1 MVDYKQILRLRAE
14 GVSQRGI
21 AEVLGCSRNTVA
33 AVFAAANTAG
43 LGFGQ
48 VSDLAADEV
57 RQLLLPDPV
66 KAVSG
71 RVAPDFEYV
80 HRELARPSVT
90 LLLLWN
96 EYVAT
101 CRGSGGVPYRYSFFH
116 EQYRRW
122 VTSTG
127 ASMRVLRNP
136 GESIE
141 VDWAGDPMRFAD
153 PVTGAPTDA
162 WLFVA
167 ALSYSAYAY
176 VEAFTDMKLGSWI
189 EAHVHAFE
197 AFGGAARLLVPDNL
211 RTGVSRSDRY
221 EPALNPAYAR
231 LSEHYG
237 TAVVPARVRRPRDKP
252 VVEGSVRF
260 VAGQVAAVLRDRRFV
275 GLAELNEAIFD
286 QVAEINARPFQKR
299 EDSRQIVF
307 ARDERPLLMPLPP
320 VRFELADLRKAKA
333 GPNYHIQV
341 EKNFYSVPSALIG
354 RSLDVR
360 LTSRTIEVFDGGD
373 RVACHA
379 RLRGVTGRYQTVAT
393 HMPEAHRHQLAD
405 WTPQRFEQWAAT
417 IGPHTVATIQA
428 ILASRKIVEQSYRS
442 CLGVMSLARKP
453 GGITRLEETCGRAL
467 DATPSP
473 SYTLIRKLWA
483 GWQPVDPPP
492 ASLGDAGFVR
502 GSGYYTHDGG
512 QA

>member
-21 AEVLGCSRNTVA
+21 ADVLGCSRNTVA
-33 AVFAAANTAG
+33 AVFAAASAAG

-48 VSDLAADEV
+48 VADLAADEV
-57 RQLLLPDPV
+57 RHLLLPEPV
-66 KAVSG
+66 KAVSD
-71 RVAPDFEYV
+71 RVAPDFEHV

-90 LLLLWN
+90 LVLLWN
-96 EYVAT
+96 EYVAD
-101 CRGSGGVPYRYSFFH
+101 CRAAGGVPYRYSFFN

-127 ASMRVLRNP
+127 ASMRVPRSP

-141 VDWAGDPMRFAD
+141 VDWAGDPMSFAD
-153 PVTGAPTDA
+153 PLTGEPVDG

-167 ALSYSAYAY
+167 ALSFSAYSY
-176 VEAFTDMKLGSWI
+176 VEAFTDMRLGSWI
-189 EAHVHAFE
+189 DAHVHAFE
-197 AFGGAARLLVPDNL
+197 AFGGTARLLVPDNL
-211 RTGVSRSDRY
+211 RAGVSKADRY

-231 LSEHYG
+231 LAEHYG

-260 VAGQVAAVLRDRRFV
+260 VANQVAAVLRNRRFV

-286 QVAEINARPFQKR
+286 EVAEINARPFQKR
-299 EDSRQIVF
+299 EDSREIVF
-307 ARDERPLLMPLPP
+307 ARDEVPLLTPLPP
-320 VRFELADLRKAKA
+320 IRFELADLRKAKVS
-333 GPNYHIQV
+333 PNYHVQV
-341 EKNFYSVPSALIG
+341 EKNFYSVPSTLIG

-360 LTSRTIEVFDGGD
+360 LTSHTIEVFDGGE

-379 RLRGVTGRYQTVAT
+379 RLHGVRGRYQTVAS
-393 HMPEAHRHQLAD
+393 HMPEGHRHRLAD

-417 IGPHTVATIQA
+417 IGPSTVAAVQA

-442 CLGVMSLARKP
+442 CLGVMSLAKKP
-453 GGITRLEETCGRAL
+453 GGMIRLEDSCRRAL
-467 DATPSP
+467 EATPSP
-473 SYTLIRKLWA
+473 SYTLIKKLWA
-483 GWQPVDPPP
+483 GWQPCDPPP

-502 GSGYYTHDGG
+502 GSGYYAPDGG